1 MNHQTGYRVQGT
13 EKKKHVFFPAPCTLH
28 PEPLRSRGFT
38 LVETLVAITVLMI
51 AIAGPLVVAS
61 KGLFGALAS
70 KDQMIAAYLAQESM
84 ETIKNIRDN
93 DIAANASSWVLANTS
108 GSPTHLTECGN
119 IGGFCDASA
128 VDSPSFQVCPFN
140 GVAQPCPI
148 YLVNGYY
155 SHNSGGTQTLFTR
168 YFYVSNL
175 NVDGKELLVTVVVDW
190 HEGTTPYEISLSS
203 ELTDSTR

>member
-13 EKKKHVFFPAPCTLH
+13 EKKKHVFSPAPCTLH

-70 KDQMIAAYLAQESM
+70 KDQMTAAYLAQESM
-84 ETIKNIRDN
+84 EMIKNLRDN
-93 DIAANASSWVLANTS
+93 DEYDIQNGIGTPWDGYQGMELKGFCNSTS
-108 GSPTHLTECGN
+108 
-119 IGGFCDASA
+119 FCDASA
-128 VDSPSFQVCPFN
+128 VNTGDMIAQCPTGGCQIYLGFN
-140 GVAQPCPI
+140 GYGHDVSRQSTP
-148 YLVNGYY
+148 
-155 SHNSGGTQTLFTR
+155 FTR
-168 YFYVSNL
+168 YFFVSPSSGSRFDL
-175 NVDGKELLVTVVVDW
+175 IVTVVVDW

-203 ELTDSTR
+203 DLTNSVR